1 MARKWIVCQ
10 SFFTILI
17 ISIIHCDR
25 ILLLC
30 GCETVHVGRERKN
43 ILPSLNKC
51 LLSMIWP
58 PSEQP
63 RFDIYMIL
71 CMAGMLVDGLA
82 DI

>member
-1 MARKWIVCQ
+1 
-10 SFFTILI
+10 
-17 ISIIHCDR
+17 
-25 ILLLC
+25 
-30 GCETVHVGRERKN
+30 
-43 ILPSLNKC
+43 
-51 LLSMIWP
+51 MIWP